1 MNYQHLLFP
10 GRDDFTIVHVES
22 NCYIGYADR
31 RGTKYRV
38 QNDYGD
44 DIAIVSSIDKA
55 IPALLAYYEKHP
67 ARWVRDSAT
76 EYTRLSQFGF
86 LQVEQDRSGH
96 WSAYRND
103 CPLLRD
109 GKRRSFVLWK
119 KPSRLP
125 MPTCVMACR
134 SPKCTPMACRGP
146 LSKGCDRCNVPSD
159 RVAVS
164 PTHALAA
171 V

>member
-109 GKRRSFVLWK
+109 GKPAIFRAVEEAQQAADAHLRDG
-119 KPSRLP
+119 LP
-125 MPTCVMACR
+125 ESEMHAD
-134 SPKCTPMACRGP
+134 G
-146 LSKGCDRCNVPSD
+146 LSW
-159 RVAVS
+159 AVE
-164 PTHALAA
+164 
-171 V
+171 